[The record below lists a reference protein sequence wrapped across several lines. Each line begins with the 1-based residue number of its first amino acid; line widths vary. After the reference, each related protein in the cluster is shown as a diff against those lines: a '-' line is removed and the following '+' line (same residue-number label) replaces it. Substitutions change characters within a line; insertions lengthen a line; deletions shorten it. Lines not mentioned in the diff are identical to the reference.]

1 MSGVLF
7 LFLISVMLLSK
18 VSLLSLLKSLGA
30 MWILFLFLLVIYM
43 FVPNPAYDKTH
54 VAFTIN
60 NYPVYY
66 DAFIQW
72 FLRSLAGTPQFH
84 RTVALEE
91 ASGWWLHA
99 HFRGSWM
106 EESGWGTS
114 EWACL
119 S

>member
-1 MSGVLF
+1 MSGTC
-7 LFLISVMLLSK
+7 M
-18 VSLLSLLKSLGA
+18 
-30 MWILFLFLLVIYM
+30 
-43 FVPNPAYDKTH
+43 
-54 VAFTIN
+54 
-60 NYPVYY
+60 Y